1 MCLWKSLA
9 EQIRV
14 LGRKINWKNTMGT
27 LSLKL
32 EGADCNGR
40 ISNTER
46 DKDNTEVR
54 ADSIN

>member
-1 MCLWKSLA
+1 
-9 EQIRV
+9 
-14 LGRKINWKNTMGT
+14 MGT

-46 DKDNTEVR
+46 DKENTEEVR
-54 ADSIN
+54 AGSIN